1 MVDTTQTH
9 AKPNLG
15 KSFEQRF
22 FDWVAVYGMVVVL
35 VAVLVAA
42 QIINPNFFAFGNIR
56 NIFAQNAA
64 IGLVAIGATFVIIA
78 GGFDLSAG
86 AMYALGAVV
95 YAKLATT
102 GIPILPSMAAA
113 LVLGSLLGLANGLMI
128 NILNVNAFVAT
139 LGSSSMISGLAYI
152 LSGSAPIMARSVE
165 GFDTLGRDR
174 LFDITYSVYLLL
186 AFFALMSFIL
196 HSTVWGRSV
205 FAIGGNREAARL
217 AGMRAVSISVS
228 TYVLSGFFALLG
240 GIVIASRTSVGQ
252 ANLGGDVTLNAIA
265 IVIIGGTTLFGGEG
279 AIWRTMI
286 GLLILAT
293 LRNLFD
299 TLSLSNAAQLFAQGA
314 ILVTAVALDAYVRTR
329 RSK

>member
-1 MVDTTQTH
+1 MADTTT
-9 AKPNLG
+9 ATGLAPVR
-15 KSFEQRF
+15 SMEQKV

-35 VAVLVAA
+35 VVVLIAAVV
-42 QIINPNFFAFGNIR
+42 INPNFFGFGNIR
-56 NIFAQNAA
+56 NIFAQNAPV
-64 IGLVAIGATFVIIA
+64 GLVAIGATFVIIG

-95 YAKLATT
+95 YAKLATM
-102 GIPILPSMAAA
+102 GIPIIPSMALA
-113 LVLGSLLGLANGLMI
+113 LALGCLLGLANGLMI

-139 LGSSSMISGLAYI
+139 LGSASMISGLAFI
-152 LSGSAPIMARSVE
+152 ISGSAPIMARSVE

-186 AFFALMSFIL
+186 AMFAVMSFVL
-196 HSTVWGRSV
+196 HRTTWGRSV
-205 FAIGGNREAARL
+205 FAIGGNREASRL
-217 AGMRAVSISVS
+217 AGMRTTAVSVS
-228 TYVLSGFFALLG
+228 TYVLSGFFAILG
-240 GIVIASRTSVGQ
+240 GIVIASRTNVGQ
-252 ANLGGDVTLNAIA
+252 ANLGGDVALNAIA

-279 AIWRTMI
+279 AIWRTLI

-314 ILVTAVALDAYVRTR
+314 ILVIAVAMDAYVRTR
-329 RSK
+329 RTT

>member
-1 MVDTTQTH
+1 MTDTMHETSL
-9 AKPNLG
+9 APAR
-15 KSFEQRF
+15 SIEQKV

-35 VAVLVAA
+35 VVVLIAAVM
-42 QIINPNFFAFGNIR
+42 INPNFFGFGNIR

-64 IGLVAIGATFVIIA
+64 VGLVAIGATCVIIG

-95 YAKLATT
+95 YAKLATM
-102 GIPILPSMAAA
+102 GVPILPSMALA
-113 LVLGSLLGLANGLMI
+113 LMLGCLLGLANGLMI

-139 LGSSSMISGLAYI
+139 LGSASMISGLAFI
-152 LSGSAPIMARSVE
+152 ISGSAPIMARSVE

-186 AFFALMSFIL
+186 ATFAVMSFVL
-196 HSTVWGRSV
+196 HRTVWGRSV
-205 FAIGGNREAARL
+205 FAIGGNREASRL
-217 AGMRAVSISVS
+217 AGVRTTAVSVS
-228 TYVLSGFFALLG
+228 TYVLSGFFAILG
-240 GIVIASRTSVGQ
+240 GIVIASRTNVGQ
-252 ANLGGDVTLNAIA
+252 ANLGGDVALTAIA

-279 AIWRTMI
+279 AIWRTLI

-314 ILVTAVALDAYVRTR
+314 ILVIAVAMDAYVRGR
-329 RSK
+329 RAS